1 MENNTFRHSVSVL
14 ENIKSLST
22 SMQDFFAITLNE
34 GNVGT
39 YLEIGGSKSQTN
51 LLDILNWNGMMISSD
66 FAGDKI
72 NFIFENPLTFN
83 WKTLPKSII
92 KNKNI
97 INTLILNTSNDE
109 DVCSILDNLF
119 SSDLKFDIIISKTEN
134 NKNQKRKIL
143 HYKKY
148 LAIAINL
155 TDTHNNCYDLWCD
168 PKRIKF
174 NTMIKFG
181 YDNVSVEDLIYDV
194 DLSKNLKR
202 TLIYSTVVGEDKW
215 AKHFLQYD

>member
-1 MENNTFRHSVSVL
+1 MEITTLRHPISVL
-14 ENIKSLST
+14 DEVKSLST
-22 SMQDFFAITLNE
+22 SMQDFFAITFNDS
-34 GNVGT
+34 NVGT

-51 LLDILNWNGMMISSD
+51 LLDILDWNGMMISSD
-66 FAGDKI
+66 FTGDKI

-83 WKTLPKSII
+83 WKTLPHSIT
-92 KNKNI
+92 KNDNR
-97 INTLILNTSNDE
+97 INTLILNISNDE
-109 DVCSILDNLF
+109 DVCSVLNDLF
-119 SSDLKFDIIISKTEN
+119 SSDLKFDLIISKIKN
-134 NKNQKRKIL
+134 DKNQKRKIL

-155 TDTHNNCYDLWCD
+155 TDDYGDCYDLWCD

-174 NTMIKFG
+174 NTMLKFA

-194 DLSKNLKR
+194 DLSNVIKR
-202 TLIYSTVVGEDKW
+202 TSIYSTVVGEDKW